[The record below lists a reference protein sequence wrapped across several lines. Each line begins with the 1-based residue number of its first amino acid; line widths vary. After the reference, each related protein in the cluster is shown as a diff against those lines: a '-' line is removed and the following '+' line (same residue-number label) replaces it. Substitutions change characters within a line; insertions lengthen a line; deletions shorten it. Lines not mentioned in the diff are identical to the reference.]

1 MTITA
6 YPNGVSSWGVPLL
19 GPGGDLPVS
28 GNYLFVSSTTG
39 ANGNSGSF
47 DSPKATIDSAI
58 GSCVA
63 NQGWVIICLPG
74 HAETIIAASGI
85 TMDVAGVTVT
95 SLGNG
100 ADRAEITFST
110 ATSASVVISAANC
123 AWTNMVGIGAIDAL
137 TNPIHV
143 QASDFTL
150 DMEWRDTSASVEAAR
165 AVLTTAAAD
174 RLNITLNYLG
184 FTAGNAV
191 VNAIRLVGVND
202 ATINVRFYGI
212 SSTSVVEFLTTAC
225 TNVSVTAWTYNSGI
239 TNGTRNVV
247 DTATGSTWY
256 ATITDAAAGAVYSG
270 GSGAALAVDDVAT
283 IAANQTVPSADST
296 ANVLERDV
304 VGNKTDAAVTVTTTD
319 KSLMAYAKGGLNLQV
334 VPALDATTNT
344 TARDVIGNKTDA
356 GVQAIAADK
365 SLVGYI
371 KGIVDM
377 LAGTAGVVTYPAAVA
392 AANAVNIAEVLRYV
406 QDQAAFTAMNRN
418 MTNYFAVTADMTS
431 ATWNTVAA
439 HEIITVTGAV
449 RIRIVPQCG
458 ATLTSGGGTATLI
471 LGDET
476 TTDSLIASSD
486 AENFATGETW
496 FDTTMTRTVAIAS
509 IYEKLDFVVMAGKDI
524 GYTIG
529 TEALTGGNI
538 IFHCFWVPL
547 DATGACAAGAGGP
560 L

>member
-1 MTITA
+1 MTDFTSLNVA
-6 YPNGVSSWGVPLL
+6 GVPTI
-19 GPGGDLPVS
+19 GVGGGLPM
-28 GNYLFVSSTTG
+28 GITLFVDYASG
-39 ANGNSGSF
+39 ADGNVGTF
-47 DSPKATIDSAI
+47 DSPMKTIDAAI
-58 GSCVA
+58 GRCVA
-63 NQGWVIICLPG
+63 NRGDVIVAKAG
-74 HAETIIAASGI
+74 HAETISAASGI
-85 TMDVAGVTVT
+85 TFDVAGVTLT

-100 ADRAEITFST
+100 ADRAEITFDTST
-110 ATSASVVISAANC
+110 GASIVVSAANC
-123 AWTNMVGIGAIDAL
+123 SILNCVGIGGIDGL

-150 DMEWRDTSASVEAAR
+150 DMEWRDTSSTVEAAR

-174 RLNITLNYLG
+174 RLNVNLNYLG

-202 ATINVRFYGI
+202 ATINVRFYGVA
-212 SSTSVVEFLTTAC
+212 STAVVEFLTTAC
-225 TNVSVTAWTYNSGI
+225 TNVNVTAWTYVSGI

-247 DTATGSTWY
+247 DTVTGSTWY
-256 ATITDAAAGAVYSG
+256 ANITDAAAGAVYSG

-283 IAANQTVPSADST
+283 IAANMTVPVADV
-296 ANVLERDV
+296 A
-304 VGNKTDAAVTVTTTD
+304 
-319 KSLMAYAKGGLNLQV
+319 
-334 VPALDATTNT
+334 TNT
-344 TARDVIGNKTDA
+344 LERDVIGNKTDA

-377 LAGTAGVVTYPAAVA
+377 LAGTAGVATYPAAVA
-392 AANAVNIAEVLRYV
+392 AANAVNIAEVLRYT
-406 QDQAAFTAMNRN
+406 QDQAAFMAMNRN

-458 ATLTSGGGTATLI
+458 ATLTSGGGAATLI

-538 IFHCFWVPL
+538 IFHVWWVPI